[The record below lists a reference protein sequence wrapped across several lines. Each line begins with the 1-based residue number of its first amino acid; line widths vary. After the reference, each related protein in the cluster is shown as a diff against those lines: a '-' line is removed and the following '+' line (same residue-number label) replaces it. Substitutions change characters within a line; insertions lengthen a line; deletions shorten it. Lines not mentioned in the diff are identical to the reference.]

1 MPPSRSSETNMA
13 TARHHQAGRTRGGA
27 RPVGHRLGA
36 VPRGRDGRMRH
47 GACPD
52 RLVQAARA
60 ARSTSRSP
68 VARPSI
74 RGQGKGVPRWS
85 WLHSPIG
92 IASLFVTTAVA
103 LSIATFV
110 GLSPDWANATEANR
124 DPRALIFLLPIL
136 VSLIICLTDIRSWIF
151 PQFEITSESG
161 AGSSGSKRLV
171 YAIGT
176 LITIPLGIFI
186 NTIS

>member
-1 MPPSRSSETNMA
+1 MA

-92 IASLFVTTAVA
+92 IAPPRSQTAI
-103 LSIATFV
+103 SPRNTSPTPN
-110 GLSPDWANATEANR
+110 GNWSPDSNEAGANFADEPARWKPTMPATWQRSNVPNR
-124 DPRALIFLLPIL
+124 PVEDGHDQTATPSARAGPPG
-136 VSLIICLTDIRSWIF
+136 CPGPNRS
-151 PQFEITSESG
+151 PQSYGPSP
-161 AGSSGSKRLV
+161 V
-171 YAIGT
+171 
-176 LITIPLGIFI
+176 
-186 NTIS
+186 